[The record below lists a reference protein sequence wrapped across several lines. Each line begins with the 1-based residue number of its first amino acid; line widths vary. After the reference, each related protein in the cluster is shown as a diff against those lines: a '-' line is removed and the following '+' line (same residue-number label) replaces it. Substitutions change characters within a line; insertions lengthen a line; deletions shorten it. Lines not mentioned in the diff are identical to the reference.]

1 MGWVLYRMNRLDEA
15 LDYLTRA
22 YAQFPD
28 PEVAAHLGEVLW
40 VSGDTDNAVSVWRGG
55 LLKDPGNAVLAE
67 TLERLQVTTI
77 KMDLPQGSDLAADP
91 LELDP

>member
-1 MGWVLYRMNRLDEA
+1 MLIAVITPHAATAESRVA
-15 LDYLTRA
+15 LVVGNSA
-22 YAQFPD
+22 YSHTTPLANPAND
-28 PEVAAHLGEVLW
+28 
-40 VSGDTDNAVSVWRGG
+40 AVSVWRGG

-77 KMDLPQGSDLAADP
+77 KMDLPQDSDLAADP